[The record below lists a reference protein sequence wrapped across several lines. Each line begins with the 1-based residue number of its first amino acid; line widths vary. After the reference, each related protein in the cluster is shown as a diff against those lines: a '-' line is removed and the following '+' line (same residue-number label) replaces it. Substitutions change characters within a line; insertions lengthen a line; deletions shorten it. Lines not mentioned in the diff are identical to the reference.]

1 MDNSVSPNPGA
12 VDGNAAAA
20 VTDTATTAAAVTTA
34 DTAAAPTVA
43 DPASASVARPDV
55 ASALHRAS
63 HPVDHPAFDQFVATI
78 AALRAPDGC
87 PWDREQTHESIAH
100 NMIEEAYEAVDA
112 IEARDVAH
120 LREELGD
127 VLLQVVLH
135 SQIAAD
141 AGEFDIDDVCAD
153 VNAKMVRRHP
163 HVFGEASAE
172 NASEV
177 LDLWDKVKLAER
189 DATGAA
195 GAAGGAGDAGDTGGA
210 NGADGAGAADGSGGE
225 AAPPRRACL
234 LDGVPTSFPALMQ
247 AQKVSRKAAAAGF
260 EWDTLDDVWEKV
272 REEIGELQEAYAA
285 APKAANGKVDA
296 SAALASASGARATA
310 EVGERDGSASAPAVS
325 GLVDD
330 SGSGP
335 AASAASTSAPALDP
349 ATASGSA
356 AAAVAAVELEFGDVL
371 FSLVNV
377 ARRMGV
383 DAESALRATCAKF
396 RSRWA
401 AMEAAAAA
409 QGRRIEDLSA
419 DEQESLWEAA
429 KQSCQDAFV
438 RR

>member
-1 MDNSVSPNPGA
+1 MDNSVSPNPGV
-12 VDGNAAAA
+12 VDGDAAAA
-20 VTDTATTAAAVTTA
+20 VADTATTAAAVSMA
-34 DTAAAPTVA
+34 DAAAVPTVA
-43 DPASASVARPDV
+43 DPALASVARPDA

-63 HPVDHPAFDQFVATI
+63 HPVGHPAFDQFVATI

-87 PWDREQTHESIAH
+87 PWDCEQTHESIAH

-112 IEARDVAH
+112 IEARDVVH

-189 DATGAA
+189 NATGAA
-195 GAAGGAGDAGDTGGA
+195 EAAGDAGDSSSA
-210 NGADGAGAADGSGGE
+210 NGADGAGATDGSGGE
-225 AAPPRRACL
+225 AALPRRTGL

-260 EWDTLDDVWEKV
+260 EWDTLDDVWGKV

-296 SAALASASGARATA
+296 SAA
-310 EVGERDGSASAPAVS
+310 P
-325 GLVDD
+325 
-330 SGSGP
+330 
-335 AASAASTSAPALDP
+335 
-349 ATASGSA
+349 ASGSA

-401 AMEAAAAA
+401 AMEAAAAV

-429 KQSCQDAFV
+429 KQSCQDASA
-438 RR
+438 R

>member
-1 MDNSVSPNPGA
+1 MDNSVSPNPGV

-20 VTDTATTAAAVTTA
+20 VTDTVTTAAAVTTA

-43 DPASASVARPDV
+43 DPTSASVAQPEV
-55 ASALHRAS
+55 ASALYRAS

-163 HVFGEASAE
+163 HVFGEASAGS
-172 NASEV
+172 ASEV

-189 DATGAA
+189 DAAGAA
-195 GAAGGAGDAGDTGGA
+195 GGAGGAGDAGDTGGA

-225 AAPPRRACL
+225 AAPPRRAGL

-260 EWDTLDDVWEKV
+260 EWDTLDEVWEKV

-330 SGSGP
+330 SGSG
-335 AASAASTSAPALDP
+335 SAASVAPTSAPALGP
-349 ATASGSA
+349 AAASGSV

-409 QGRRIEDLSA
+409 QDRRIEDLSA

-429 KQSCQDAFV
+429 KQSCQDASA
-438 RR
+438 R